1 MAVNTHIL
9 SRLQGIQTILN
20 GVHQASA
27 PMTNNT
33 IGAERQAFID
43 NFLAAVFPNHYRFG
57 TGDATDRN
65 NNRSGQLDVVIE
77 YPFAPSL
84 PIPSGQTRL
93 YLAES
98 IAAVIEV
105 KSNIASQWTQAT
117 HTASQLAPLSRDFG
131 GTLMMGQ
138 QVTTEI
144 PFFVVG
150 YTGWN
155 QIQTLQAN
163 LATVPNIHGILV
175 INQGLFVSS
184 PQFGSMTATG
194 AWALWGLI
202 SCLHTAMSTMKI
214 TSFTPLTY
222 AIK

>member
-1 MAVNTHIL
+1 MPANTHIL
-9 SRLQGIQTILN
+9 TRLQGIQTILN

-27 PMTNNT
+27 PLTNNT
-33 IGAERQAFID
+33 SGAERQAIID
-43 NFLAAVFPNHYRFG
+43 SFLAAVFPNHYRFG

-65 NNRSGQLDVVIE
+65 NKRSGQLDVVIE

-84 PIPSGQTRL
+84 PIPGGQTRL

-105 KSNIASQWTQAT
+105 KSNVAVQWTQAT
-117 HTASQLAPLSRDFG
+117 HTATQLAPLTRNFG
-131 GTLMMGQ
+131 ATMVMGQ
-138 QVTTEI
+138 QATPEI
-144 PFFVVG
+144 PLFVVG

-155 QIQTLQAN
+155 QIQTLQTN

-184 PQFGSMTATG
+184 PQFVGITATG
-194 AWALWGLI
+194 PWALWGLI
-202 SCLHTAMSTMKI
+202 TCLHQAMSTMKA
-214 TSFTPLTY
+214 TSFNPLTY
-222 AIK
+222 AV